1 MILLIILF
9 FIIGILAIVFEAV
22 LPFGISATFGF
33 LIIALSGY
41 LAYMEFG
48 LNLAILYCIIA
59 FIVAIVVTRMVMRS
73 GLKWMTLAPP
83 KKPAA
88 SPVAAPAGPEPAIG
102 DEAEVVAPLRPT
114 GAIEVHGQ
122 RLAARSVSPEIEVPV
137 GARVRLTSR
146 DSIYWVVETVEG
158 TAGTDGNAE
167 A

>member
-22 LPFGISATFGF
+22 LPFGISAAFGF
-33 LIIALSGY
+33 AIIALSGY

-83 KKPAA
+83 KKSAA
-88 SPVAAPAGPEPAIG
+88 PPVAPPSGPQPSIG
-102 DEAEVVAPLRPT
+102 DEARVVAPLRPT
-114 GAIEVHGQ
+114 GAVEIHGQ
-122 RLAARSVSPEIEVPV
+122 RVAARSISPEVEVPI
-137 GARVRLTSR
+137 GTRVRLASR
-146 DSIYWVVETVEG
+146 DSIYWVVEVISG
-158 TAGTDGNAE
+158 TGGETGNSGD
-167 A
+167 

>member
-9 FIIGILAIVFEAV
+9 FIIGILAIIFEAI

-59 FIVAIVVTRMVMRS
+59 FVVAIVVTRMVMRS

-83 KKPAA
+83 KTPAA
-88 SPVAAPAGPEPAIG
+88 SPAAAPSEPEPSIG

-114 GAIEVHGQ
+114 GTIEVHGQ
-122 RLAARSVSPEIEVPV
+122 RLAARSVSPEVEVPV
-137 GARVRLTSR
+137 GARVRLDSR
-146 DSIYWVVETVEG
+146 DSIYWVVEVVTG
-158 TAGTDGNAE
+158 NPGSAGNSGG
-167 A
+167 